1 MSTAFLASF
10 TVIFRESLEAVL
22 VVAAIYG
29 YLNQIGE
36 HSAKRI
42 INYAWIAALLVGG
55 ITFLAANYLFTL
67 TAEHA
72 EIVEGVTSIIA
83 SLILFQVAVW
93 FASKAEAN
101 KWKEYIASKVKCA
114 ISKKDLTALFM
125 VVFFAVYREVFE
137 TILFYQALLMQFDV
151 DSISFG
157 FMVGLVAVSIIS
169 YLILKMSLVVNLR
182 HYFIATS
189 IMLFFLSISFL
200 GYGITELQ
208 EVGIIGTSLISIPS
222 WSILGIY
229 PTLETTIPQLILIA
243 VLIYSVFRAFGKNTK
258 SST

>member
-22 VVAAIYG
+22 VIAAIYG

-36 HSAKRI
+36 HPAKRI
-42 INYAWIAALLVGG
+42 INYAWITALLVGG
-55 ITFLAANYLFTL
+55 LTFVAANYLFTL
-67 TAEHA
+67 TAENV
-72 EIVEGVTSIIA
+72 EIVEGATSIIA
-83 SLILFQVAVW
+83 SLVLFQVAIW

-101 KWKEYIASKVKCA
+101 KWKEYIESKVKCA
-114 ISKKDLTALFM
+114 ISKKDLATLFM

-137 TILFYQALLMQFDV
+137 TILFYEALLMQFDV

-169 YLILKMSLVVNLR
+169 YLILKMSLVINLR
-182 HYFIATS
+182 LYFVATS

-208 EVGIIGTSLISIPS
+208 EVGIIGTSLIPIPR
-222 WSILGIY
+222 WSVLGIY
-229 PTLETTIPQLILIA
+229 PTLETTIPQL
-243 VLIYSVFRAFGKNTK
+243 VLITALAYSLLRTFRKNTI
-258 SST
+258 